1 MSFRPLSRPRWCAFQ
16 CVAVPRQWPV
26 RSFSKAS
33 LLAQSQQDRTSDE
46 PKTTVALPPR
56 WLSEL
61 KQRVGK
67 CIIFG
72 LRPEQVQ
79 RAGHILD
86 VLAKEWRGLL
96 AGSEGFLT
104 GKNRAGLERQ
114 SVVWGEMDSM
124 VCAISGIVHFYY
136 SQRQR

>member
-1 MSFRPLSRPRWCAFQ
+1 MSAMSLRYLSRPRWSAFQ
-16 CVAVPRQWPV
+16 CIAVPRLCPF

-33 LLAQSQQDRTSDE
+33 LVASSQQVTSDE
-46 PKTTVALPPR
+46 SKASGALPPR

-61 KQRVGK
+61 KQRIGK

-72 LRPEQVQ
+72 LKPEQVW
-79 RAGHILD
+79 RAGYILD
-86 VLAKEWRGLL
+86 VLAKEWRDLL

-114 SVVWGEMDSM
+114 NVVWGEMDSM
-124 VCAISGIVHFYY
+124 VCSYV
-136 SQRQR
+136 